1 MYSARCARQLV
12 VLPLLAPGCSVLL
25 HAMYGPTNAWVAQ
38 ACTRHV
44 VRHMQGKRAA
54 RMQRQESCTTAT
66 EPFTTS
72 AIAHC
77 RLTWSPDGQVLAA
90 ARGYRDGRNVAPLI
104 SRSDW
109 SCDHCYV
116 GHKGPVTVA
125 AFNPKMY
132 FSRKRPA
139 SEEAFRVCAV
149 GSHDRAT
156 SVWHADEASPVTTIK
171 SEWLGAGLQ
180 AWLAGAAAHAARCGA
195 HHVLRCC
202 SLAHAACGP

>member
-1 MYSARCARQLV
+1 M
-12 VLPLLAPGCSVLL
+12 
-25 HAMYGPTNAWVAQ
+25 
-38 ACTRHV
+38 
-44 VRHMQGKRAA
+44 
-54 RMQRQESCTTAT
+54 
-66 EPFTTS
+66 
-72 AIAHC
+72 
-77 RLTWSPDGQVLAA
+77 LAA

-109 SCDHCYV
+109 SCEHCYV

-156 SVWHADEASPVTTIK
+156 SVWHADEPSPVTTIK
-171 SEWLGAGLQ
+171 SEWLGAWAAAM
-180 AWLAGAAAHAARCGA
+180 AWQVLLRIQPGVMCITCCAAAHSGMLP
-195 HHVLRCC
+195 VGP
-202 SLAHAACGP
+202 AHAVVLLCCVTC